1 MIATVIIFMSEFYFL
16 ITPVLCGCCEF
27 WWWFITYFTAEGNS
41 YDWWWKLF
49 CDIIPHFYLISSF
62 AIYDH
67 IFFRSVKQRESDQ
80 PTSVPIITWR
90 HYYTGSAIN
99 LFESFSF
106 AGKDDTSKANHFKKP
121 SKLGTS
127 FFILTKVVSWWVYL
141 SDFKDGK

>member
-62 AIYDH
+62 AIYDYFFQECKTKRKRSTDFCSYH
-67 IFFRSVKQRESDQ
+67 HVTSLLHRTCNKSFWIFFHLQEKMTLAKLTISRNLQNL
-80 PTSVPIITWR
+80 VP
-90 HYYTGSAIN
+90 
-99 LFESFSF
+99 
-106 AGKDDTSKANHFKKP
+106 
-121 SKLGTS
+121 
-127 FFILTKVVSWWVYL
+127 VSLY
-141 SDFKDGK
+141 